1 MTRYSSQQTGTAV
14 AIQQTMGK
22 REWVLLFVLSVLWGG
37 SFLFVGVAVRELPTL
52 TIVLVRVGLAAV
64 VLWSVITFERKVLP
78 RQPSVWLA
86 FLGMGLLN
94 NVIPFGLIVWGQHA
108 IGAGLASILNATT
121 PMFTVLV
128 AGFLLGD
135 ERLSGRKI
143 IGVAPGFAGVV
154 MMIGIDALSGLGREL
169 LSQIAVLGAALS
181 YACAGVFGRRF
192 RAYGVDPVVTAA
204 GQVSASCI
212 ILLPLTLWLETPFS
226 LPLPSTT
233 TLAALV
239 ALALLSTAVA
249 YILYFHI
256 LAKAGA
262 TNVLLV
268 TFLTPVSAILLGT
281 LILGDHLTPVH
292 LAGMVMIGLGLT
304 VIDGRLT
311 GRFLRQ

>member
-1 MTRYSSQQTGTAV
+1 MTRYSSQQTGAAV

-22 REWVLLFVLSVLWGG
+22 TEWVLLIVLSVLWGG

-52 TIVLVRVGLAAV
+52 TIVLVRVGLAAI
-64 VLWSVITFERKVLP
+64 VLWSVIAIGRKALP
-78 RQPSVWLA
+78 RKLSVWLEA
-86 FLGMGLLN
+86 
-94 NVIPFGLIVWGQHA
+94 
-108 IGAGLASILNATT
+108 
-121 PMFTVLV
+121 
-128 AGFLLGD
+128 
-135 ERLSGRKI
+135 
-143 IGVAPGFAGVV
+143 
-154 MMIGIDALSGLGREL
+154 
-169 LSQIAVLGAALS
+169 
-181 YACAGVFGRRF
+181 
-192 RAYGVDPVVTAA
+192 
-204 GQVSASCI
+204 
-212 ILLPLTLWLETPFS
+212 PFS
-226 LPLPSTT
+226 LPLPSAT

-281 LILGDHLTPVH
+281 LILGDHLTAVH
-292 LAGMVMIGLGLT
+292 LAGMVMIGLGLM